1 VRIYIKSN
9 KVIIKNFEQKDIN
22 DEYLSWFDGKNKS
35 LKYSRHYKLK
45 YNRNILLK
53 NYFKLKNKKNFFL
66 SIFDKKNK
74 LLIGTMIIYK
84 KPSNSYDI
92 GILIGNPKYQ
102 SKGFAYE
109 SMFLFIKYAFKKLN
123 SRIVTAGALSNNLS
137 MINLMKKLNMKKR
150 VRINSYSK
158 VYEIRKYL

>member
-1 VRIYIKSN
+1 MRIYIKSN

-123 SRIVTAGALSNNLS
+123 LISE
-137 MINLMKKLNMKKR
+137 KL
-150 VRINSYSK
+150 
-158 VYEIRKYL
+158 